1 MSSSALLF
9 AAELVMTAAVSVNYM
24 RSAAKYK
31 YTPKPKPAPELPEDT
46 GEQETDIVLP
56 DGEDTADKAPADKK
70 PEESMPGKAKKTADK
85 PEKPAAEKP
94 AAAKKTGSSKKAA
107 EKAPEKPKAT
117 PLQNAVSLI
126 SCMFTVFIV
135 FIGAVDMLGVS
146 SFGAFKGAFAAMAVT
161 VVIEMLCDYILKSK
175 PSRTLRFMQKIT
187 LAALVLEVTIFQFPS
202 YHLLFGGYEKKTIL
216 PANGYC
222 ENVASIN
229 EDGSVSVSGAGE
241 TLITFSELGMKVGT
255 VHANVRF
262 DSKSDTA
269 QLIHFITDAAD
280 ATHQEMRYDILKT
293 DIVDTNSDSAYVPA
307 LLSGDV
313 RDIRF
318 KFTGTKA
325 AQQYTIESIELN
337 VMIPFTV
344 SWLRYFLI
352 IVLGTLCYA
361 VVYSAKLLT
370 ASGKS
375 RRVCRTAA
383 IFITAISLFLA
394 TEIVFKELPGSSLKE
409 QFQKKSG
416 DQITEEIVTAFE
428 AGQVSLVEKPTA
440 ELMALE
446 DPYDWGVR
454 DASGA
459 YYRWDHVYYNGKYYS
474 YYGIAPVVLL
484 FLPYHKITG
493 YYFSTNIAVLIFCLI
508 GLIFLTM
515 TYDAIMKRWFR
526 KIPAGC
532 YIAGLIIMHAVCGIW
547 FCAGRTIFYEISISS
562 GFAFT
567 TLGAFLLISSN
578 VISDG
583 KTSFVKA
590 FFASLFLA
598 TAVLCRPTLAV
609 YSICACVYYLFGLK
623 KASGVKAEDG
633 TVTRSIPRGII
644 YAVCAL
650 LPFAVLG
657 SVQMWYN
664 YARFGSPLDFG
675 IQYSLTINDFVDS
688 QYHTHF
694 VLIGLFNY
702 LIAFPSIIPE
712 YPYVTTP
719 YYRLHANGYYFSDV
733 GNTSGIFWLALPVFG
748 YFLAGRAL
756 RRLPDRKTRLKWL
769 TLIGLPCVI
778 MPLVIIC
785 SIWESGYAVRYVADF
800 SWEILIGALAILF
813 YLYVTSKNETLKKLF
828 RIFMAVSMIAALIIN
843 VPQIL
848 DFSLPASDYPDI
860 ADKYTQMIEFWR

>member
-1 MSSSALLF
+1 MSSIAGLF
-9 AAELVMTAAVSVNYM
+9 AADLVMTAAVSANFI

-31 YTPKPKPAPELPEDT
+31 YLPKPKPAEPEDDPAELT
-46 GEQETDIVLP
+46 
-56 DGEDTADKAPADKK
+56 EDTPAEDAPEKNAPAEEPAPEEKKAPAKK
-70 PEESMPGKAKKTADK
+70 PEPKKPEAKK
-85 PEKPAAEKP
+85 KPAPRKKD
-94 AAAKKTGSSKKAA
+94 AK
-107 EKAPEKPKAT
+107 KAPEPQQPQPTTKENV
-117 PLQNAVSLI
+117 LSLLSTI
-126 SCMFTVFIV
+126 FTVIV
-135 FIGAVDMLGVS
+135 VMVGAADILGIS
-146 SFGAFKGAFAAMAVT
+146 TFSGFRGAFAAMAVT
-161 VVIEMLCDYILKSK
+161 VVIEMLCDYVLRSKS
-175 PSRTLRFMQKIT
+175 SRLLRFAQKIA
-187 LAALVLEVTIFQFPS
+187 LAALVLELTVFQFPS
-202 YHLLFGGYEKKTIL
+202 YHLLFGGYEKKTIK
-216 PANGYC
+216 PGDGYC
-222 ENVASIN
+222 ENVDSIN
-229 EDGSVSVSGAGE
+229 GDGSISASGAGE
-241 TLITFSELGMKVGT
+241 VLISFEELGMKVGT
-255 VHANVRF
+255 VHANIKY
-262 DSKSDTA
+262 DGKADNI
-269 QLIHFITDAAD
+269 QKINFIIDAAD
-280 ATHQEMRYDILKT
+280 ATHEEMRYDVIRGE
-293 DIVDTNSDSAYVPA
+293 IVSNNPDSAYVTA
-307 LLSGDV
+307 LMSGDI

-318 KFTGTKA
+318 KFTGTSGS
-325 AQQYTIESIELN
+325 QHYTVESIELN

-352 IVLGTLCYA
+352 VILGTFLYGMLN
-361 VVYSAKLLT
+361 SALLLA
-370 ASGKS
+370 ASGKT
-375 RRVCRTAA
+375 RRLCKVAA
-383 IFITAISLFLA
+383 AVITVISLTLA
-394 TEIVFKELPGSSLKE
+394 IEIVFKELPDGGLKK
-409 QFQKKSG
+409 QFELRSG

-428 AGQVSLVEKPTA
+428 AGQVSLTEKPTA
-440 ELMALE
+440 ELMALD

-454 DASGA
+454 DSSGA
-459 YYRWDHVYYNGKYYS
+459 YYRWDHVYYDGKYYS

-493 YYFSTNIAVLIFCLI
+493 NFFSTNIAVLIFCLI

-532 YIAGLIIMHAVCGIW
+532 YIAGLIMLHTVCGIW

-567 TLGAFLLISSN
+567 TLGAFFLISSN
-578 VISDG
+578 VISKG
-583 KTSFVKA
+583 KTSPVKA
-590 FFASLFLA
+590 FLASLFLA

-609 YSICACVYYLFGLK
+609 YSVCACIYYLFGLK
-623 KASGVKAEDG
+623 KAS
-633 TVTRSIPRGII
+633 TVTTAEGTTSRSIPRGII

-650 LPFAVLG
+650 LPFIVLG

-719 YYRLHANGYYFSDV
+719 YYRLGANGYYFSDV

-769 TLIGLPCVI
+769 TLIGLPCVV

-800 SWEILIGALAILF
+800 SWEILMGAFAVLF
-813 YLYVTSKNETLKKLF
+813 FLYTTSRNETLKKLF
-828 RIFMAVSMIAALIIN
+828 RLFMGVSVIAALVIN
-843 VPQIL
+843 IPQIYH
-848 DFSLPASDYPDI
+848 FSLPASDYPELSTF
-860 ADKYTQMIEFWR
+860 YTQVIEFWK